1 MAEPD
6 LSERLRALRSR
17 VEKVR
22 AAQEPK
28 PAPPDHHAQAQ
39 IAWRMVTE
47 MVAGIGLGLA
57 IGYGL
62 DAVFGTRPL
71 LLVVFTLLGF
81 AAGVRVMLRT
91 AQEVGRHVGAPPDG
105 APAAQTKEKEEG
117 RSGHG

>member
-1 MAEPD
+1 MAEPE
-6 LSERLRALRSR
+6 LTERLRALRSR
-17 VEKVR
+17 VEEVR

-28 PAPPDHHAQAQ
+28 PAPPDHHAQAH

-91 AQEVGRHVGAPPDG
+91 AQEVGQHVGAPPDG
-105 APAAQTKEKEEG
+105 ARAAQTKEEG